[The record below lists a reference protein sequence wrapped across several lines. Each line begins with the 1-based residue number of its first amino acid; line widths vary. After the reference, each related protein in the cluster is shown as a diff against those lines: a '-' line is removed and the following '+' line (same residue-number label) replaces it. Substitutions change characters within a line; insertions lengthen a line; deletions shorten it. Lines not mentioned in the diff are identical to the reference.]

1 MFFWRERVLGRRRI
15 SKDDSSVIV
24 LSSYEKFRLRKSIN
38 KEVGEVG
45 VVIDEEVLGDEDR
58 EG

>member
-15 SKDDSSVIV
+15 SKDDSFVIV